1 MPQKQSCM
9 KSVRHNVSIS
19 IISIALYLSLYNT
32 TVRLHFLQLHK
43 ATIPAPQAVDELADP
58 WLKPRCHYCH
68 TSDCFGVLKGK

>member
-19 IISIALYLSLYNT
+19 TISIALYLSLYNT

-43 ATIPAPQAVDELADP
+43 ATFPAPQAMDELADP
-58 WLKPRCHYCH
+58 RLKPRCHYCH
-68 TSDCFGVLKGK
+68 T